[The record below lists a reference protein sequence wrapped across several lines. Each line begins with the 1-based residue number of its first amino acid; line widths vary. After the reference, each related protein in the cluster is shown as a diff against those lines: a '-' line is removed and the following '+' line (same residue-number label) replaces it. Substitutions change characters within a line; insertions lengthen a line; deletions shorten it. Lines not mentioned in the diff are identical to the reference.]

1 MAKLSHKRTVLNNAV
16 AHSPFA
22 LDKVLDQFLTLGL
35 TFFSHNLFSS
45 VSTGQSKG
53 KSTMAEAV
61 RANVEF
67 GNPANQFLYCVIR
80 QLKKKVKN

>member
-35 TFFSHNLFSS
+35 TFFATTCFLLF
-45 VSTGQSKG
+45 Q
-53 KSTMAEAV
+53 
-61 RANVEF
+61 
-67 GNPANQFLYCVIR
+67 PANQKARAQWRKQGGRTWNLGTLPISSYIVSSD
-80 QLKKKVKN
+80 N